1 MVQQVVLILHSD
13 RVNGLFLSSCYCLYL
28 VLPVLPMPT
37 YISGCWN
44 GSHLHLS
51 QTKPQIGDRSCSI
64 PCSGSHCWGSASYPT
79 ANLLTRNLQNIYY
92 IHIGLSSVVYTHE
105 HWKVLYHLV
114 LYIWIYIL
122 FEQLSH
128 SKQFCSH
135 PSGFSHN
142 FVLILSKL
150 ITLWQLRGKKRG
162 GGGGVGARGYVL
174 RKHWRASDSPISYA
188 TFQSTQDQQKPFCD
202 SADSHSTC
210 VMFPHSVHNRLQA
223 QMFHHISYLDRQIDK

>member
-1 MVQQVVLILHSD
+1 MVQQVVLILHNA

-64 PCSGSHCWGSASYPT
+64 PCLGSHCWGSASYPT

-162 GGGGVGARGYVL
+162 GGLLEQEDTFWGNTEEHLILQYLMLHFRVHKTNKSPSVIRQTLTLLVSCSHIQYITAFKL
-174 RKHWRASDSPISYA
+174 RCSII
-188 TFQSTQDQQKPFCD
+188 F
-202 SADSHSTC
+202 
-210 VMFPHSVHNRLQA
+210 L
-223 QMFHHISYLDRQIDK
+223 I

>member
-1 MVQQVVLILHSD
+1 MVQQVVLILHNA

-64 PCSGSHCWGSASYPT
+64 PCLGSHCWGSASYPT

-162 GGGGVGARGYVL
+162 WGWGGGCWSKRIRFEETLKSIWFSNILCY
-174 RKHWRASDSPISYA
+174 ISEYTRPTKA
-188 TFQSTQDQQKPFCD
+188 LLWFGRLSLYLCHVPTFST
-202 SADSHSTC
+202 
-210 VMFPHSVHNRLQA
+210 
-223 QMFHHISYLDRQIDK
+223 